1 MACRHPPA
9 HLAGR
14 SGLRQADAM
23 DFAEKYGPWA
33 VVLGASEG
41 LGEAFARGVGSRGVN
56 VVVVARRAE
65 PLQRVAEDIA
75 REHSVEARSL
85 ALDLGSSGFLDDLR
99 SVTDDLEIGLLVYNA
114 AASYVGEFE
123 DQTLESMRA
132 IVDVNCWGPL
142 LACEHFGRP
151 MVRAGRGGIVL
162 MSSGAG
168 LAGSPYNAAYS
179 ASKAFDLML
188 GESLWAEWRDRS
200 VDVMSVIGPA
210 IDTPT
215 FRANMPAEAIAAMPP
230 AMAPADVA
238 DEVLDALGSGPS
250 FVPGE
255 SNRQG
260 IGILGSLPRQKQ
272 VEAMAAAH
280 AAFAKHSTA

>member
-1 MACRHPPA
+1 M
-9 HLAGR
+9 G
-14 SGLRQADAM
+14 
-23 DFAEKYGPWA
+23 FAEKYGPWA
-33 VVLGASEG
+33 LILGASEG
-41 LGEAFARGVGSRGVN
+41 LGEAFARAVGSRGVN

-75 REHSVEARSL
+75 GRHTVETRSL
-85 ALDLGSSGFLDDLR
+85 ALDLGSSRFLDDLR
-99 SVTDDLEIGLLVYNA
+99 GVTDGLEIGLVVYNA
-114 AASYVGEFE
+114 AAGYVGEFE
-123 DQTLESMRA
+123 DQALESMRS

-142 LACEHFGRP
+142 AVCEHFTAS

-168 LAGSPYNAAYS
+168 LAGSPFNAAYA
-179 ASKAFDLML
+179 ASKAFDLVL
-188 GESLWAEWRDRS
+188 GESLWAEWRERG

-215 FRANMPAEAIAAMPP
+215 FRAMTPPDAMAAMPP

-238 DEVLDALGSGPS
+238 EEVLDALGSGPS

-260 IGILGSLPRQKQ
+260 IGILGTLPRQKQ

-280 AAFAKHSTA
+280 AKFSKHSPP

>member
-1 MACRHPPA
+1 M
-9 HLAGR
+9 
-14 SGLRQADAM
+14 S
-23 DFAEKYGPWA
+23 FAERYGPWA

-41 LGEAFARGVGSRGVN
+41 LGEAFARGVAARGVN

-65 PLQRVAEDIA
+65 PLQGVADDITQRHA
-75 REHSVEARSL
+75 VDTRAL
-85 ALDLGSSGFLDDLR
+85 ALDLASSEFLDDLR
-99 SVTDDLEIGLLVYNA
+99 SVTDDLEVGLVVYNA

-123 DQTLESMRA
+123 DQTVESMRA

-142 LACEHFGRP
+142 AVCEHFGGS

-188 GESLWAEWRDRS
+188 GESLWAEWRTRG
-200 VDVMSVIGPA
+200 VDVLSVIGPA

-215 FRANMPAEAIAAMPP
+215 FRASMPPEAIAAMPP

-238 DEVLDALGSGPS
+238 EEVLDALGSGPS

-255 SNRQG
+255 NNRQG
-260 IGILGSLPRQKQ
+260 IAILGSLPRHKQ

-280 AAFAKHSTA
+280 AKFAKHQ

>member
-1 MACRHPPA
+1 M
-9 HLAGR
+9 
-14 SGLRQADAM
+14 S
-23 DFAEKYGPWA
+23 FAEKYGPWA

-41 LGEAFARGVGSRGVN
+41 LGEAFARGIATRGVN

-65 PLQRVAEDIA
+65 PLQRVADGLG
-75 REHSVEARSL
+75 VEARSI
-85 ALDLGSSGFLDDLR
+85 ALDLASATFLDDLQ
-99 SVTDDLEIGLLVYNA
+99 SITHDLEVGLVVYNA
-114 AASYVGEFE
+114 AAAYVGEFE

-132 IVDVNCWGPL
+132 IVEVNCWGPL
-142 LACEHFGRP
+142 AVCEHFGGP

-188 GESLWAEWRDRS
+188 GESLWAEWRERG

-215 FRANMPAEAIAAMPP
+215 FRAMTPPEAIAAMPP
-230 AMAPADVA
+230 AMSPADVA
-238 DEVLDALGSGPS
+238 AEVLDALGSGPS

-255 SNRQG
+255 NNRQG
-260 IGILGSLPRQKQ
+260 IAILGSLPRQKQ

-280 AAFAKHSTA
+280 AKFAKH

>member
-1 MACRHPPA
+1 MR
-9 HLAGR
+9 
-14 SGLRQADAM
+14 
-23 DFAEKYGPWA
+23 FAEKYGPWA

-41 LGEAFARGVGSRGVN
+41 LGEAFARGIATRGIN
-56 VVVVARRAE
+56 VVVVARRIE
-65 PLQRVAEDIA
+65 PLAHVADDIRQRLGVDTRPI
-75 REHSVEARSL
+75 S
-85 ALDLGSSGFLDDLR
+85 LDLASPRALEDLR
-99 SVTDDLEIGLLVYNA
+99 AGTNDLEIGLVVYNA

-123 DQTLESMRA
+123 DQTLESMKS

-142 LACEHFGRP
+142 AVCEHFGRP
-151 MVRAGRGGIVL
+151 MLQVGRGGIVL

-168 LAGSPYNAAYS
+168 LAGSAYNAAYA
-179 ASKAFDLML
+179 ASKAFELVL
-188 GESLWAEWRDRS
+188 GESLWAEWRSRG
-200 VDVMSVIGPA
+200 VDVLSVIGPA

-215 FRANMPAEAIAAMPP
+215 FRANMPPEAIAAMPP

-238 DEVLDALGSGPS
+238 EEVLDALGAAPS

-260 IGILGSLPRQKQ
+260 IAILGSLPREKQ

-280 AAFAKHSTA
+280 AAFAKHPVE

>member
-1 MACRHPPA
+1 MT
-9 HLAGR
+9 
-14 SGLRQADAM
+14 
-23 DFAEKYGPWA
+23 FAEKYGPWA

-41 LGEAFARGVGSRGVN
+41 LGEAFARGIASRGVK
-56 VVVVARRAE
+56 VVVAARRAE
-65 PLQRVAEDIA
+65 PLQRVADDLG
-75 REHSVEARSL
+75 VEARSI
-85 ALDLGSSGFLDDLR
+85 ALDLAAADFLDGLR
-99 SVTDDLEIGLLVYNA
+99 SGTDDLEVGLVIYNA
-114 AASYVGEFE
+114 AAAYVGEFE
-123 DQTLESMRA
+123 DQTLDSMRA

-142 LACEHFGRP
+142 AVCEHFGAP

-188 GESLWAEWRDRS
+188 GESLWAEWRERG

-215 FRANMPAEAIAAMPP
+215 FRAMTPPEAIAAMPP
-230 AMAPADVA
+230 AMTPEAVA
-238 DEVLDALGSGPS
+238 EEVLDAIGSGPS

-255 SNRQG
+255 NNRQG
-260 IGILGSLPRQKQ
+260 IAILGSLPRQKQ

-280 AAFAKHSTA
+280 AKFAKHSID

>member
-1 MACRHPPA
+1 M
-9 HLAGR
+9 
-14 SGLRQADAM
+14 S
-23 DFAEKYGPWA
+23 FAEKYGPWA

-41 LGEAFARGVGSRGVN
+41 LGEAFARGIASRGVN

-65 PLQRVAEDIA
+65 PLGRVADDIA
-75 REHSVEARSL
+75 RHLGVDARPV
-85 ALDLGSSGFLDDLR
+85 ALDLAAPDFLDALR
-99 SVTDDLEIGLLVYNA
+99 STTDDLDIALAVYNA

-123 DQTLESMRA
+123 DQTLEAMQS
-132 IVDVNCWGPL
+132 IVGVNCWGPL
-142 LACEHFGRP
+142 ALCEHFGRP
-151 MVRAGRGGIVL
+151 MLRARRGGIVL

-168 LAGSPYNAAYS
+168 LAGSPYNAAYA
-179 ASKAFDLML
+179 ASKAFDLVL
-188 GESLWAEWRDRS
+188 GESLWAEWRTRG

-230 AMAPADVA
+230 AMAPAAVA
-238 DEVLDALGSGPS
+238 EEVLDALGSGPS

-260 IGILGSLPRQKQ
+260 IAILGSLPRQKQ

-280 AAFAKHSTA
+280 AAFARSSKN

>member
-1 MACRHPPA
+1 M
-9 HLAGR
+9 
-14 SGLRQADAM
+14 S
-23 DFAEKYGPWA
+23 FAEKYGPWA

-41 LGEAFARGVGSRGVN
+41 LGEAFARGVAARGVN
-56 VVVVARRAE
+56 VVVVARRSE
-65 PLQRVAEDIA
+65 PLHRVADDITQS
-75 REHSVEARSL
+75 HSVEARAVAIDVASP
-85 ALDLGSSGFLDDLR
+85 GFLDDLR
-99 SVTDDLEIGLLVYNA
+99 AVTDGLSIGLVVYNA

-123 DQTLESMRA
+123 DQPLESMRA
-132 IVDVNCWGPL
+132 IVDVNCWGS
-142 LACEHFGRP
+142 LAVCEHFGPP

-188 GESLWAEWRDRS
+188 GESLWAEWRAGG
-200 VDVMSVIGPA
+200 VDVLSVIGPA

-215 FRANMPAEAIAAMPP
+215 FRRSMPPEAVAAMPP
-230 AMAPADVA
+230 AMAPGAVA
-238 DEVLDALGSGPS
+238 EEVLDALGSAPS

-260 IGILGSLPRQKQ
+260 IAILGSLPRQQQ
-272 VEAMAAAH
+272 VEAMAKAH
-280 AAFAKHSTA
+280 AKFAKHSD

>member
-1 MACRHPPA
+1 
-9 HLAGR
+9 
-14 SGLRQADAM
+14 
-23 DFAEKYGPWA
+23 
-33 VVLGASEG
+33 
-41 LGEAFARGVGSRGVN
+41 
-56 VVVVARRAE
+56 VARRAE
-65 PLQRVAEDIA
+65 PLQQVADDIA
-75 REHSVEARSL
+75 QRHAVDTRSL
-85 ALDLGSSGFLDDLR
+85 ALDLASPDFLDDLR
-99 SVTDDLEIGLLVYNA
+99 AATDDLQVGLVVYNA

-123 DQTLESMRA
+123 DQALESMRA

-142 LACEHFGRP
+142 AVCEHFGPP

-188 GESLWAEWRDRS
+188 GESLWAEWRSRG
-200 VDVMSVIGPA
+200 VDVLSVIGPA

-215 FRANMPAEAIAAMPP
+215 FRASMPPEAIAAMPP
-230 AMAPADVA
+230 AMSPTDVVE
-238 DEVLDALGSGPS
+238 EVLDALGSGPS

-255 SNRQG
+255 RNRQG
-260 IGILGSLPRQKQ
+260 IEVLGSLPRQKQ

-280 AAFAKHSTA
+280 ASFAKHRVG

>member
-1 MACRHPPA
+1 MT
-9 HLAGR
+9 
-14 SGLRQADAM
+14 
-23 DFAEKYGPWA
+23 FAEKYGPWA

-41 LGEAFARGVGSRGVN
+41 LGEAFARGVAARGVK

-65 PLQRVAEDIA
+65 PLQRVADGLG
-75 REHSVEARSL
+75 VEALSI
-85 ALDLGSSGFLDDLR
+85 ALDLASATFLDDLR
-99 SVTDDLEIGLLVYNA
+99 AVTDGLEIGLVVYNA

-123 DQTLESMRA
+123 DQTLESMRS
-132 IVDVNCWGPL
+132 IVNVNCWGPL
-142 LACEHFGRP
+142 AVCEHFGRP

-188 GESLWAEWRDRS
+188 GESLWAEWRSRG
-200 VDVMSVIGPA
+200 VDVLSVIGPA

-215 FRANMPAEAIAAMPP
+215 FRASMPPDAIAAMPP
-230 AMAPADVA
+230 AMSPFDVVE
-238 DEVLDALGSGPS
+238 EVLEALGSGPS

-255 SNRQG
+255 KNRQG
-260 IGILGSLPRQKQ
+260 IAVLGSLPRQKQ

-280 AAFAKHSTA
+280 AAFAKHPDV

>member
-1 MACRHPPA
+1 M
-9 HLAGR
+9 
-14 SGLRQADAM
+14 S
-23 DFAEKYGPWA
+23 FAEKYGPWA

-41 LGEAFARGVGSRGVN
+41 LGEAFAHGIAGRGVN

-65 PLQRVAEDIA
+65 PLQGVADGVA
-75 REHSVEARSL
+75 QKHGVEARAI
-85 ALDLGSSGFLDDLR
+85 ALDLASSGFLDELR
-99 SVTDDLEIGLLVYNA
+99 AVTDDLEVGLVVYNA
-114 AASYVGEFE
+114 AAAYVGEFE
-123 DQTLESMRA
+123 DQSLESMRA
-132 IVDVNCWGPL
+132 IVIVNCWGPL
-142 LACEHFGRP
+142 AICEHFGGP
-151 MVRAGRGGIVL
+151 MVRAGRGGLVL

-188 GESLWAEWRDRS
+188 GESLWAEWRERG

-215 FRANMPAEAIAAMPP
+215 FRAMTPQAAIAAMPP

-255 SNRQG
+255 NNRQG
-260 IGILGSLPRQKQ
+260 IAILGSLPRQKQ

-280 AAFAKHSTA
+280 AKFAKH